1 MELGPLWETKPPF
14 VLTHL
19 LTWPY
24 MSYDFAPCC
33 RNIQIVRHL
42 NNAVLFHGTFLLKIF
57 HTYMEVLL
65 KLQNL
70 AEKGHKSHLQES
82 ALKHHMPASAMQL
95 C

>member
-1 MELGPLWETKPPF
+1 
-14 VLTHL
+14 
-19 LTWPY
+19 
-24 MSYDFAPCC
+24 
-33 RNIQIVRHL
+33 
-42 NNAVLFHGTFLLKIF
+42 
-57 HTYMEVLL
+57 MEVLL